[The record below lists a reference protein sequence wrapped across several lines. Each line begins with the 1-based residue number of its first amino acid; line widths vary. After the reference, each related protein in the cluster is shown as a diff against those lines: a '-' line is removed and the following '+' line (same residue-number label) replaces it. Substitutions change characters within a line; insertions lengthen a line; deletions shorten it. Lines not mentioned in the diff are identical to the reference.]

1 MFISL
6 QKHQNQDFI
15 EQKVITY
22 TKDDQVTR
30 SITRL
35 CSILETCIK
44 LPLWLKGTVTT
55 LQKPQCK
62 YH

>member
-15 EQKVITY
+15 EQLIVITY

-55 LQKPQCK
+55 L
-62 YH
+62 

>member
-1 MFISL
+1 MMFISL

-55 LQKPQCK
+55 L
-62 YH
+62 

>member
-1 MFISL
+1 MMFISL

-15 EQKVITY
+15 EQLIVITY

-55 LQKPQCK
+55 L
-62 YH
+62 